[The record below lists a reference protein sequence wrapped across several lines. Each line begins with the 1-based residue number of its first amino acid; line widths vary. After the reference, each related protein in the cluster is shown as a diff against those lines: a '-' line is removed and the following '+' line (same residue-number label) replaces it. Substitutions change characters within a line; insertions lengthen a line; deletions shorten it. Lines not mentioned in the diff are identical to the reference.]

1 MILLQPQDPPLPIY
15 PIPNLTAGLMD
26 MTYQCASLM
35 WASHSNLQS
44 QSWVSLVFD
53 VRSSIRDVTADS
65 QSMMEVENSLDQGAM
80 SEF

>member
-1 MILLQPQDPPLPIY
+1 
-15 PIPNLTAGLMD
+15 MD